1 MTDYP
6 YPADEFDE
14 APAGGQSAG
23 IHRAPRSRWSRI
35 WPFLAVLLIFAALA
49 AGLYVWF
56 TSHSP
61 SKPTQPSVTTT
72 AAQDP
77 TPTETTPTE
86 TGPEETTPE
95 ETTPEESDEP
105 TTDDATD
112 DTTDDAD
119 ETDEP
124 ATQEPDRSV
133 TVRVLNATR
142 IQGLA
147 AGAVNDVKALG
158 YTDVSGDNYRGNPV
172 SSSQVWYKS
181 PEHAAAAREIAEK
194 LGISA
199 VSEVSSL
206 VGPVSVILSS
216 DFAS

>member
-1 MTDYP
+1 VTDYP

-23 IHRAPRSRWSRI
+23 IHRAPRSRWSRT

-56 TSHSP
+56 TSQSP
-61 SKPTQPSVTTT
+61 SKPSSPAVTTT
-72 AAQDP
+72 AAQAP
-77 TPTETTPTE
+77 TPQETT
-86 TGPEETTPE
+86 PEETTPE
-95 ETTPEESDEP
+95 ETTPEETEDPATEDP
-105 TTDDATD
+105 ATDDATD
-112 DTTDDAD
+112 DETDDA
-119 ETDEP
+119 
-124 ATQEPDRSV
+124 ATQEPDRSI

-147 AGAVNDVKALG
+147 AGAVADVKALG
-158 YTDVSGDNYRGNPV
+158 YSDVSGDNYRGAAV
-172 SSSQVWYKS
+172 SGSQVWYQS
-181 PEHAAAAREIAEK
+181 AEHAAAAQEIADK
-194 LGISA
+194 LGITA
-199 VSEVSSL
+199 VQEVSSL